1 MSHYKIHY
9 IITISTRLMK
19 YKLKCIHR
27 EKKARGKW
35 RVDLKEYIKKG
46 EFKLDDYGDSL
57 KVKKKKKMKM
67 KLKLRKKIT
76 LILLSCE
83 NNLIYF

>member
-57 KVKKKKKMKM
+57 KVKKKKKKNENEI
-67 KLKLRKKIT
+67 KVTKENNFDIVELRK
-76 LILLSCE
+76 
-83 NNLIYF
+83 

>member
-57 KVKKKKKMKM
+57 KVKKKKKNENEIKVT
-67 KLKLRKKIT
+67 KENNFDIVELRK
-76 LILLSCE
+76 
-83 NNLIYF
+83 

>member
-1 MSHYKIHY
+1 MSHYKIHF
-9 IITISTRLMK
+9 IITISTRLVK
-19 YKLKCIHR
+19 YRLKCIHR

-35 RVDLKEYIKKG
+35 RVDLKEYIKKDK
-46 EFKLDDYGDSL
+46 FNLDGYGDSL
-57 KVKKKKKMKM
+57 KAKKKMKM
-67 KLKLRKKIT
+67 RLKLRKEIT

>member
-1 MSHYKIHY
+1 MSHYKIHF
-9 IITISTRLMK
+9 IITISTRLVK
-19 YKLKCIHR
+19 YILKCIHR

-35 RVDLKEYIKKG
+35 RVDLKEYIKKDK
-46 EFKLDDYGDSL
+46 FNLDGYGDSL
-57 KVKKKKKMKM
+57 KAKKKKMKM
-67 KLKLRKKIT
+67 KLKLRKEIT